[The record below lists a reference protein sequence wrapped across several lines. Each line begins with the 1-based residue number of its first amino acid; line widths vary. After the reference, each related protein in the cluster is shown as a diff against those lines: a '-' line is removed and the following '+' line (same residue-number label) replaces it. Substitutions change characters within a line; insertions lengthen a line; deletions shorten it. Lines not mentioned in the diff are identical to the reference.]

1 MRNEELRDLQDV
13 IDQLID
19 LRDHPRMPVYF
30 GRYID
35 RAIECIRVEMR
46 KKKGG
51 EPGGGTL

>member
-1 MRNEELRDLQDV
+1 MRNEELKDLREV

-46 KKKGG
+46 RKGG
-51 EPGGGTL
+51 DRSDG

>member
-1 MRNEELRDLQDV
+1 MRNEELKDLGDV

-35 RAIECIRVEMR
+35 RAIECIRVEIR
-46 KKKGG
+46 QKGG
-51 EPGGGTL
+51 ARSDG

>member
-1 MRNEELRDLQDV
+1 MRNEELKDLREV

-35 RAIECIRVEMR
+35 RAIECILVEIR
-46 KKKGG
+46 KEKGG

>member
-1 MRNEELRDLQDV
+1 MRNEELKDLREV

-35 RAIECIRVEMR
+35 RAIECIRVEIR
-46 KKKGG
+46 KEKGG
-51 EPGGGTL
+51 DRSDG

>member
-1 MRNEELRDLQDV
+1 MRNEELRDLQAV

-35 RAIECIRVEMR
+35 RAIECILVEIR
-46 KKKGG
+46 RKGG
-51 EPGGGTL
+51 DPEQ